1 MMTPPTLPVHSTPD
15 RLRAWIGTYRDSTK
29 GDIWRFSLTDGTLQ
43 GDAGQGAIE
52 LRTLSP
58 TSFDAANDPFLRL
71 SFEPAQDRAARKLT
85 VRTLLS
91 SPATL
96 EAVKDFKPT
105 AAALVAYAG
114 DYRSAELGVTYRLET
129 KEGTLWMQ
137 QLIGSDGIVH
147 AGIIPFSEL
156 RPMLVDEFDLRG
168 APLVFR
174 FKRDAN
180 GHVTGFTL
188 RGFRERWIVFER
200 LTGRR

>member
-1 MMTPPTLPVHSTPD
+1 MMTPPTLTVHSTRD

-58 TSFDAANDPFLRL
+58 TSCDAANDPFLRL

-114 DYRSAELGVTYRLET
+114 DYRSAELGVTYRLE
-129 KEGTLWMQ
+129 
-137 QLIGSDGIVH
+137 
-147 AGIIPFSEL
+147 
-156 RPMLVDEFDLRG
+156 
-168 APLVFR
+168 
-174 FKRDAN
+174 
-180 GHVTGFTL
+180 
-188 RGFRERWIVFER
+188 
-200 LTGRR
+200 